1 MKTFIHFRFFFI
13 VLTDCTCWAP
23 IMVMKVLAFFSHEIS
38 GILIACNKL
47 ELNSPSGN
55 ITFIAGD
62 VYAWLVVFVL
72 PLNSAVN
79 PLLYTFTTPKY
90 RAQLLPWGWTRLT
103 GRSNNLNGSGGASNQ
118 GTAIAYL

>member
-1 MKTFIHFRFFFI
+1 MEKN
-13 VLTDCTCWAP
+13 
-23 IMVMKVLAFFSHEIS
+23 IS
-38 GILIACNKL
+38 
-47 ELNSPSGN
+47 
-55 ITFIAGD
+55 FAGD

-103 GRSNNLNGSGGASNQ
+103 GRSNHLNGSGGASNQ
-118 GTAIAYL
+118 GTAKLSHITMKCIVLIFSSRISG